1 LAFVERSLGEPE
13 REVIERHLQDCE
25 GCRKTI
31 GHVVAIGETGTSDRP
46 SPLALTAREG
56 PGRKRDRSEP
66 ARGDAIGRFLLLEL
80 LGVGGMGMVFA
91 AHDPELDRKVAIK
104 LLRAGVVRA
113 DAGEAHVRLLREAQA
128 MAKINHPNVIK
139 VHDVGTHG
147 DEVYLAMEL
156 ADAGTVRA
164 WLAGHPS
171 LREIVDVFVQAGRGL
186 AAAHTA
192 GLIHRDFKPDNVL
205 RFEDGRVCV
214 TDFGLVSV
222 EHAGGAGAEPGDA
235 IASEGSPLA
244 RDLTRTGSIMGTPL
258 YMSPEQFGGR
268 VATASTDQFS
278 FCVALYEAL
287 YGVHPFAGT
296 TYEELATN
304 VAIAQVAPAPNV
316 GKVPGWLRRMLLRG
330 LAFAPEDRFPSMTAL
345 VDELAR
351 DRTIRRRRIA
361 GGAVIA
367 LGIAGAGI
375 AYAMWPT
382 AEVPCQG
389 GEARVA
395 KVWSAARR
403 REIEVA
409 FLASKRPHAA
419 ATFAKLEP
427 IVDDWGRS
435 WALGHRDACEAT
447 RVRGEQSEHV
457 LDLRMRCLADRL
469 DEAGATLA
477 LLAVGGGDA
486 VDQALDAVR
495 RLPSIEPCAN
505 SSALDAVVRPPET
518 DDARARVQAV
528 NARLDEA
535 RAEQRLGRYARARDG
550 ANAATVTARATGY
563 APLVAEALLVL
574 GKAQLA
580 LADRSAID
588 SLREASYQARA
599 AGDSST
605 EIEASAALVDALTTL
620 RSKYELAL
628 EVSERAD
635 AAAANARP
643 PAELLVELANARG
656 VLDLARGNLPEARTR
671 DEQALAVA
679 EPVLGP
685 DHVAVLTTLEQLG
698 NVLRAQGSFADA
710 RKRFERVLATRERID
725 GPNHPEVA
733 TAIDDLGN
741 ESRSEGKLDD
751 AKRLYDQALAI
762 RIASFGPD
770 HPAVA
775 GSYNNLG
782 TFYAE
787 QGDLASAR
795 KYFDLAIA
803 SYEKIF
809 GPNSVELARTV
820 TNLGSAL
827 VALGQL
833 DAAKAALE
841 RARSLYEIA
850 IGPDDLHVAYV
861 ISELGV
867 IAEREDKLDDALAM
881 IRRAEQI
888 AIKVQ
893 GPGHP
898 DVGDYLS
905 RESSVLDSQ
914 DKLAD
919 AEATATRALE
929 VYENGYGPDHP
940 RVAMAL
946 AAVARLQGRRNAY
959 ADALANWQRSLAIF
973 EARFS
978 KDHPSLSY
986 PLAGIGDSLTGL
998 HRGAEAVP
1006 YLDRALQIRVDAKM
1020 PVGLIA
1026 EIHYDLGAA
1035 LVQSPATR
1043 ARGVAEGRTA
1053 LALYEQAN
1061 DAANA
1066 RELRTWLAAQH

>member
-1 LAFVERSLGEPE
+1 MAFVERNLADPE
-13 REVIERHLQDCE
+13 RDAIERHLQDCE

-31 GHVVAIGETGTSDRP
+31 GHAVAIGETGTSDRP

-56 PGRKRDRSEP
+56 RGRTRDRSEP
-66 ARGDAIGRFLLLEL
+66 TRGDTIGRFVLLEL

-113 DAGEAHVRLLREAQA
+113 DAGEAHARLLREAQA

-164 WLAGHPS
+164 WLAGHRS
-171 LREIVDVFVQAGRGL
+171 LHEIVDVFIQAGRGL

-192 GLIHRDFKPDNVL
+192 ALIHRDFKPDNVL

-214 TDFGLVSV
+214 TDFGLVGV
-222 EHAGGAGAEPGDA
+222 ERASGVAPEPAEA
-235 IASEGSPLA
+235 IAQETSPLA
-244 RDLTRTGSIMGTPL
+244 RDLTRTGSVMGTPL

-287 YGVHPFAGT
+287 YGEHPFAGAS
-296 TYEELATN
+296 YEQLAIN
-304 VAIAQVAPAPNV
+304 FEVGQVAPAPNV
-316 GKVPGWLRRMLLRG
+316 GKVPGWLRRVLLRG
-330 LAFAPEDRFPSMTAL
+330 LAFAPSDRFPSMTAL

-361 GGAVIA
+361 GVAVIA
-367 LGIAGAGI
+367 LALAAVGV
-375 AYAMWPT
+375 AYARWPS
-382 AEVPCQG
+382 ADVPCQG
-389 GEARVA
+389 GADRVA
-395 KVWSAARR
+395 KVWSSARR
-403 REIEVA
+403 AQLEAA
-409 FLASKRPHAA
+409 FAASNRPHAA
-419 ATFAKLEP
+419 ATLAKLEP

-447 RVRGEQSEHV
+447 RVRGEQSEHL
-457 LDLRMRCLADRL
+457 LDLRMRCLTDRL
-469 DEAGATLA
+469 DEAGATFA
-477 LLAVGGGDA
+477 LLAAGGGDA
-486 VDQALDAVR
+486 VDRALDAVR
-495 RLPSIEPCAN
+495 RLPSIEPCTNA
-505 SSALDAVVRPPET
+505 SALDAVVRPPET
-518 DDARARVQAV
+518 ANARTRVEAV
-528 NARLDEA
+528 KARLDEA
-535 RAEQRLGRYARARDG
+535 RAEQRLGRYARAKDG
-550 ANAATVTARATGY
+550 ATAATADARAIGY

-574 GKAQLA
+574 GSAQLA
-580 LADRSAID
+580 LADTGAID
-588 SLREASYQARA
+588 TLHEASYKARV
-599 AGDSST
+599 AGDTST

-628 EVSERAD
+628 EVSELAD
-635 AAAANARP
+635 AAAANSRP
-643 PAELLVELANARG
+643 PAELVLELANARG
-656 VLDLARGNLPEARTR
+656 VLDLARGNLAEARTR

-685 DHVAVLTTLEQLG
+685 DHIAVLTTLEQLG

-710 RKRFERVLATRERID
+710 RKQFERVLAARERID
-725 GPNHPEVA
+725 GPDHPDVA
-733 TAIDDLGN
+733 AAIDDLGN
-741 ESRSEGKLDD
+741 ESRTEGKLDD
-751 AKRLYDQALAI
+751 AKRLYDRALAI
-762 RIASFGPD
+762 RIAALGAD

-809 GPNSVELARTV
+809 GPNSVELARTM

-827 VALGQL
+827 VVLGQL
-833 DAAKAALE
+833 DAARTALE
-841 RARSLYEIA
+841 RARSLYESA

-867 IAEREDKLDDALAM
+867 IDEREGKLDDALAM

-888 AIKVQ
+888 AIKAQ
-893 GPGHP
+893 GPAHP

-905 RESSVLDSQ
+905 REASVLDSEN
-914 DKLAD
+914 KLAD
-919 AEATATRALE
+919 AERTATRALE
-929 VYENGYGPDHP
+929 VYESGYGPDHP

-946 AAVARLQGRRNAY
+946 AALARIQARRDSY

-973 EARFS
+973 EARYS
-978 KDHPSLSY
+978 KNHPSLSY
-986 PLAGIGDSLTGL
+986 ALAGIGDALTGL
-998 HRGAEAVP
+998 HRGADALP
-1006 YLDRALQIRVDAKM
+1006 YLERALQIRVDAKM
-1020 PVGLIA
+1020 PGGLIA

-1043 ARGVAEGRTA
+1043 ARGIAEGRTA
-1053 LALYEQAN
+1053 LALYEQAA
-1061 DAANA
+1061 DADNA
-1066 RELRTWLAAQH
+1066 RELRTWLAAHR